1 MADQPVSKVTTH
13 ASSFSPSRPTER
25 VAVNR
30 AATVS
35 LLWLRA
41 IVFVGGLTSIGIE
54 LAASRLLAPYFGDS
68 TFIWANLIGL
78 TLTYLAIGYYVGGR
92 LADRHPNPT
101 LLYVITAI
109 AGFFTG
115 LIPLLARPILH
126 ASLNAFD
133 RVAVGAFYGSLVGTI
148 FLFAIPVTLLG
159 FVTPFA
165 IRLLMLDVSN
175 AGITA
180 GNVYALST
188 VGSIAGS
195 FLPVIVLV
203 PLVGTAKTFLLFG
216 ATLLVISAIALFSQ
230 RAQKLAMVT
239 LALLAILWAT
249 FSLTA
254 SAHIKPPYRGEL
266 LYEGESEYN
275 YIQVLQD
282 GDATL
287 LALNEGHAI
296 HSIYNPNQLLTG
308 GPWDYFMVGPLF
320 NDRLSPVNNALI
332 IGLAGGTAAREITAA
347 YPAVHIEG
355 VEIDPEIARLGRRYF
370 GLNDLANLKIIV
382 EDGRYFLNRTTNQ
395 YDLIAIDAYRQPYIP
410 FQLTTKEFFQE
421 VSDHLTSDGT
431 TVINIGRT
439 ETDYR
444 LVDVIASTMRVVYP
458 NVYVINTEDYDNSMV
473 IGTKSPTSLANFAEN
488 LNTVPMEN
496 PLKAVGAESVHHGK
510 MREVAPGG
518 TVFTDDHAPVE
529 WVIDQIIVGEARK
542 QDS

>member
-1 MADQPVSKVTTH
+1 M
-13 ASSFSPSRPTER
+13 
-25 VAVNR
+25 AVNR